1 MRALYWDVRGL
12 GNLRTFHDLQQVL
25 HQYKPNFIFLSETK
39 RNSYQMKII
48 RVKLNYDFWLS
59 VGCLGYSGVLAL
71 LWNSSINI
79 NILSYNLHHIDMLI
93 LPNDNLTRRF
103 TGFYGHSEQCKKKKK
118 KFLELIPKFI

>member
-1 MRALYWDVRGL
+1 
-12 GNLRTFHDLQQVL
+12 
-25 HQYKPNFIFLSETK
+25 
-39 RNSYQMKII
+39 MKII

-59 VGCLGYSGVLAL
+59 VGCLGCGGVLAL

-103 TGFYGHSEQCKKKKK
+103 TWFYGHSEQCKKKKK
-118 KFLELIPKFI
+118 TFPEVIPKFI